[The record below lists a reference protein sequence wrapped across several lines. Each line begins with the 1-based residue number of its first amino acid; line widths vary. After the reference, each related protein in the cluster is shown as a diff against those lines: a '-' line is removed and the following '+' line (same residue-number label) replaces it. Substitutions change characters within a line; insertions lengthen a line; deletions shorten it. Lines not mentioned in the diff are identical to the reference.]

1 MKQTHNYREKIR
13 EFVIVLLPIFVT
25 QIAIVSTGF
34 CDTVMSGHVSEQDLA
49 GVAVGVNIF
58 MPFFGSMLGVISGL
72 TPTIAQLYGAG
83 EKNKIA
89 FAVTQGMYWAFFL
102 AVGIILLG
110 FLAVPQFLGYLQLE
124 PKVTRIASYYL
135 LAMSFGLC
143 PAFCAS
149 VLRNFID
156 ALGYTRLTMMIT
168 ICIVPFNIMMNYLF
182 IFGAY
187 GFPALGGIGAGVGTA
202 ITFYFLLLLNVLAI
216 FFIRP
221 FSRYKIFAYFSC
233 PVFAEWKRQLFIGI
247 PIGSAMFCEQSI
259 FGAVGVFM
267 TVYGTG
273 VIAAHQAALN
283 FTTMAYMIPLSI
295 SMTLTILVG
304 FEVGAKRFTD
314 ARKYS
319 RLGIVLSLLFTISLA
334 MILIHLRA
342 DIAALYTNDDFV
354 KKLLQLFL
362 VYAICLQVS
371 DGVSAPLQGTL
382 RGYKDVKITFILAVV
397 SYWIIGLPTGYALAN
412 YFNYGPYGYW
422 IGLIAGI
429 AAGAVFLGIRLF
441 RVQKRAAFLMEK

>member
-1 MKQTHNYREKIR
+1 
-13 EFVIVLLPIFVT
+13 
-25 QIAIVSTGF
+25 
-34 CDTVMSGHVSEQDLA
+34 
-49 GVAVGVNIF
+49 
-58 MPFFGSMLGVISGL
+58 
-72 TPTIAQLYGAG
+72 
-83 EKNKIA
+83 
-89 FAVTQGMYWAFFL
+89 
-102 AVGIILLG
+102 
-110 FLAVPQFLGYLQLE
+110 
-124 PKVTRIASYYL
+124 
-135 LAMSFGLC
+135 
-143 PAFCAS
+143 
-149 VLRNFID
+149 
-156 ALGYTRLTMMIT
+156 
-168 ICIVPFNIMMNYLF
+168 
-182 IFGAY
+182 
-187 GFPALGGIGAGVGTA
+187 
-202 ITFYFLLLLNVLAI
+202 
-216 FFIRP
+216 
-221 FSRYKIFAYFSC
+221 
-233 PVFAEWKRQLFIGI
+233 
-247 PIGSAMFCEQSI
+247 
-259 FGAVGVFM
+259 
-267 TVYGTG
+267 
-273 VIAAHQAALN
+273 
-283 FTTMAYMIPLSI
+283 
-295 SMTLTILVG
+295 MTLTILVG